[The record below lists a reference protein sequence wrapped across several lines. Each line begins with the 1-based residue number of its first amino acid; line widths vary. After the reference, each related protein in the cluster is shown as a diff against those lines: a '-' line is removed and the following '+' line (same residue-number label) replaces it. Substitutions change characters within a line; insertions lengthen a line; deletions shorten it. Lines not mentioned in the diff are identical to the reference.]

1 MNNAKALGCLLAALL
16 VALPMRASG
25 SATVSQMI
33 DQKTVLRISN
43 EALANFVKYA
53 LTEENVTTF
62 GFKNLKEA
70 QSARVDTPYQVMM
83 IGLRELKTYKPGSG
97 TESVLTDSGILWF
110 PVMVSD
116 EFKTK
121 LELVRK
127 RDQWMPGEFGNV
139 RSAQEVWAVSVK
151 LKDLLRSK
159 GIGDTHTT
167 SLVQVP
173 VLLATFLYVQS
184 PEGEFLIPAMVNPER
199 YKIENGVVYPAEEVL
214 TALKEL
220 AAEIKEG
227 TIR

>member
-1 MNNAKALGCLLAALL
+1 MNNTRALGCLLAALL
-16 VALPMRASG
+16 VALPIWASG
-25 SATVSQMI
+25 AATVSQMF
-33 DQKTVLRISN
+33 DQKVVLRISN

-53 LTEENVTTF
+53 LTEENVTAF

-70 QSARVDTPYQVMM
+70 QSASVDTPYPVLM
-83 IGLRELKTYKPGSG
+83 IGLRELKTYRPGSG
-97 TESVLTDSGILWF
+97 TESVLTDPGILWF
-110 PVMVSD
+110 PVMVDD
-116 EFKTK
+116 EFKAK

-127 RDQWMPGEFGNV
+127 GDQWMPGEFGNV
-139 RSAQEVWAVSVK
+139 RSAQEVWAVRVK

-159 GIGDTHTT
+159 GIGGTYTT
-167 SLVQVP
+167 SLIQVP

-199 YKIENGVVYPAEEVL
+199 YKLENGIVYPADEVL

>member
-1 MNNAKALGCLLAALL
+1 MSVSCAVSSASDEGIRLGNC
-16 VALPMRASG
+16 
-25 SATVSQMI
+25 
-33 DQKTVLRISN
+33 
-43 EALANFVKYA
+43 LANDRSKNGA
-53 LTEENVTTF
+53 ENQQRGTCQF
-62 GFKNLKEA
+62 RQIRIDG
-70 QSARVDTPYQVMM
+70 
-83 IGLRELKTYKPGSG
+83 RECDYFWIQEPKRSG